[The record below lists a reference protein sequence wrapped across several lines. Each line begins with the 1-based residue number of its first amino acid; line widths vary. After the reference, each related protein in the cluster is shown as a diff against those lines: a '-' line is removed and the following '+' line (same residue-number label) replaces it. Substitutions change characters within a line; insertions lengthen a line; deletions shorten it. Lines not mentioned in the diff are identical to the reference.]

1 MRSFTLLESLAAV
14 ALLALAAGTVAVQL
28 SPSVGSARA
37 EDARSIVL
45 DADARARLLAARGG
59 GVALSI
65 DAGRVAIRVGDD
77 DSPVVGR
84 MLPEGVAVSLLT
96 PTSREPIPELRFDR
110 LGRSSDYLLAI
121 EAAGARSETLVA
133 GLTGYAF
140 AGEVSEP

>member
-14 ALLALAAGTVAVQL
+14 ALLALAAATVAVRL

-65 DAGRVAIRVGDD
+65 DAGRVTIRVGDD
-77 DSPVVGR
+77 DSPVVSR
-84 MLPEGVAVSLLT
+84 MLPDGVVVSLLT
-96 PTSREPIPELRFDR
+96 PMSRERLQELRVDR
-110 LGRSSDYLLAI
+110 LGQSSDYLLAI
-121 EAAGARSETLVA
+121 EVAGARSESLVA
-133 GLTGYAF
+133 GLTGYAS
-140 AGEVSEP
+140 AEEVSEP

>member
-14 ALLALAAGTVAVQL
+14 ALLALAAGTVAVRL

-37 EDARSIVL
+37 EDARSVVL

-59 GVALSI
+59 EVALSI
-65 DAGRVAIRVGDD
+65 DAGRVTIRVGDD
-77 DSPVVGR
+77 DSPVVAR
-84 MLPEGVAVSLLT
+84 MLPDGVVVSLLT
-96 PTSREPIPELRFDR
+96 PTSRERIPELRIDR

-140 AGEVSEP
+140 AEEVSEP